1 MFLLRYSEM
10 VLTRQY
16 EMWRN
21 LPLQATI
28 MGERVARIQT
38 DPSDPLCNMGRTL
51 ASRVETSHD
60 AVAIAMMAHQDR
72 TKERERGQGQG
83 EAGATTGPPLS
94 GIEALPQLPFPLRSP
109 SLLESSIFYRL
120 SSSSLL
126 SKTWTPVLL
135 CLSAAGYLHVF
146 DIDPQGEMST
156 DTSAFSNIAQQSK
169 RGIELDIFTS
179 MENKSQK
186 SSTIETPTIINAE
199 SLNFILKT
207 ESFMVPVLSL
217 YVRRCTVQFTPTAKD
232 TVFEVIESTPNT
244 GVGSLFRSIN
254 ERR

>member
-1 MFLLRYSEM
+1 M

-51 ASRVETSHD
+51 ANRVDSSHD
-60 AVAIAMMAHQDR
+60 SVAIAMMAHQDR
-72 TKERERGQGQG
+72 TKERERGQG
-83 EAGATTGPPLS
+83 ETGATVGSPS
-94 GIEALPQLPFPLRSP
+94 SIIDKLPQLPFPLNSP

-120 SSSSLL
+120 SSSTML

-135 CLSAAGYLHVF
+135 CLSAGGFLHVF
-146 DIDPQGEMST
+146 DLDPQGEMSS

-169 RGIELDIFTS
+169 RGIELDIFSS
-179 MENKSQK
+179 METKSQK
-186 SSTIETPTIINAE
+186 SSNIETPSIINSE

-232 TVFEVIESTPNT
+232 TMFEVIESTPNT
-244 GVGSLFRSIN
+244 GVGSLFRSVN
-254 ERR
+254 ERRLGNK